1 MSGAIM
7 IDYVALPHARHE
19 LKYMIYFNF
28 SFDRGHSVAIEPI
41 QL

>member
-1 MSGAIM
+1 MSGANM
-7 IDYVALPHARHE
+7 IDYVALPYARCT

-28 SFDRGHSVAIEPI
+28 SFDRGYSVAIEPI

>member
-1 MSGAIM
+1 MSGANM
-7 IDYVALPHARHE
+7 IDYVALPHDPRT

-28 SFDRGHSVAIEPI
+28 SFDRGDSFTIEPI